1 MRISGIEKKVLTT
14 KVKDLGLVLK
24 QNPYPEQ
31 ESIDGYITTENF
43 CLVGTN
49 GFCMWIHGVTI
60 TCTQDELDLLTKNI
74 NTRLDFDSW
83 SIIPKISADNNI
95 SIELIIETIKDEFN
109 MDRTEHVIKIGNKV
123 ACRYSA
129 NETNIPFSEL
139 LYNIE
144 MPEDNERT
152 MSSDQFHILSKLAKD
167 DISYS
172 QVELNSKIVDIYN
185 INSNLFYFR
194 MADTPSYRQSNARL
208 LKSFVKLPE
217 EETETETG
225 EELCPIAELAEVTSI
240 E

>member
-129 NETNIPFSEL
+129 NETSIPFSEL

-225 EELCPIAELAEVTSI
+225 DELCPIAELAEVTSI

>member
-1 MRISGIEKKVLTT
+1 M
-14 KVKDLGLVLK
+14 VLK

-43 CLVGTN
+43 CLVGNN

-95 SIELIIETIKDEFN
+95 SIGLIIETIKDEFN

-129 NETNIPFSEL
+129 NETDIPFSEL
-139 LYNIE
+139 LYNIT

-152 MSSDQFHILSKLAKD
+152 MGSDQFHILSKLAKD

-172 QVELNSKIVDIYN
+172 QVELNDKIVDIYN
-185 INSNLFYFR
+185 INANLFYF
-194 MADTPSYRQSNARL
+194 
-208 LKSFVKLPE
+208 
-217 EETETETG
+217 
-225 EELCPIAELAEVTSI
+225 
-240 E
+240 

>member
-129 NETNIPFSEL
+129 NEQSIPFSEL
-139 LYNIE
+139 L
-144 MPEDNERT
+144 
-152 MSSDQFHILSKLAKD
+152 
-167 DISYS
+167 
-172 QVELNSKIVDIYN
+172 
-185 INSNLFYFR
+185 
-194 MADTPSYRQSNARL
+194 
-208 LKSFVKLPE
+208 
-217 EETETETG
+217 
-225 EELCPIAELAEVTSI
+225 
-240 E
+240 

>member
-60 TCTQDELDLLTKNI
+60 ACTQDELDLLTKNI

-129 NETNIPFSEL
+129 NEMSIPFSEL

-152 MSSDQFHILSKLAKD
+152 MGSDQFHILSKLAKD

-172 QVELNSKIVDIYN
+172 QVELNDKIVDIYN
-185 INSNLFYFR
+185 INANLFYFK

-217 EETETETG
+217 QPEEEE
-225 EELCPIAELAEVTSI
+225 EELCPIAE
-240 E
+240 

>member
-60 TCTQDELDLLTKNI
+60 TCTQDELELLTKNI

-129 NETNIPFSEL
+129 NETSIPFSEL
-139 LYNIE
+139 LYNIT

-152 MSSDQFHILSKLAKD
+152 MGSDQFHILSKLAKD

-172 QVELNSKIVDIYN
+172 QVELNDKIVDIYN
-185 INSNLFYFR
+185 INANLFYFK
-194 MADTPSYRQSNARL
+194 MADIPSYRQSNARL

-217 EETETETG
+217 QPEEEG
-225 EELCPIAELAEVTSI
+225 EELCPIAELAEVTSV